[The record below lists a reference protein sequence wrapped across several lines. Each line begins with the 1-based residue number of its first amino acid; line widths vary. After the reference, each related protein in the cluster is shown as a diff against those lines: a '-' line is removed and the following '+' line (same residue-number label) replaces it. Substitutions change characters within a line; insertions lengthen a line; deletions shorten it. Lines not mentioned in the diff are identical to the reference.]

1 MSSTH
6 TTVRLWRVRRYPTWF
21 VSDASKEVAASLLD
35 FAVPLIALMVTD
47 SPAQAGIV
55 GAVGVIT
62 ALVFTLVGGVLAD
75 RHRRTRLM
83 LLGALIGVALAGSFA
98 VLDAL
103 SALNFGVLLVLNVV
117 INARDGL
124 FDVAGEAALKEVV
137 PDEAM
142 GRAQAAN
149 QGRGAAIQLAG
160 GPLGGA
166 LLAVGGWLVAVVAGA
181 AYLLSVVTA
190 WMLRRNEPH
199 AHKPDEGKAQDAAPR
214 RTPML
219 AEAREG
225 FAWLLSRVDLRGVL
239 WVSMIVNLGFNSAIT
254 TIIYSL
260 QQSGHSPLVIGALG
274 SVLGAVML
282 AGAFVAPLLVPRI
295 RGGVIVIGSLIM
307 ATVGTAILPV
317 VHTVPGIMAIIGI
330 SVFLI
335 PALNSALMGYFM
347 VAVPTELLGRAN
359 SASRVLSMGAM
370 PLAPLIAGFGLAFVG
385 RTGTL
390 VACATLTALGVIL
403 ALSNRA
409 LRSLPAESGWA
420 AHAQSFAQPRDIER
434 SAGTSTTHPLDEKH
448 T

>member
-1 MSSTH
+1 MSSTQA
-6 TTVRLWRVRRYPTWF
+6 TVRLWRVQRYPTWF
-21 VSDASKEVAASLLD
+21 VSDASKELAASLLD

-47 SPAQAGIV
+47 SPAQAGVI

-62 ALVFTLVGGVLAD
+62 ALILTLVGGVLAD
-75 RHRRTRLM
+75 RHRRTGLM
-83 LLGALIGVALAGSFA
+83 LLGAVIGVALAGSFA

-103 SALNFGVLLVLNVV
+103 SALNFGVLLVLNVI

-124 FDVAGEAALKEVV
+124 FDTAGEAALKEVV

-166 LLAVGGWLVAVVAGA
+166 LLAVGGWLVAVAAGVT
-181 AYLLSVVTA
+181 YLVSVVTA
-190 WMLRRNEPH
+190 WLLRRQELNARITTDGTTP
-199 AHKPDEGKAQDAAPR
+199 DAASR

-219 AEAREG
+219 TEAREG
-225 FAWLLSRVDLRGVL
+225 IAWLLSRVDLRGVL
-239 WVSMIVNLGFNSAIT
+239 WVSMIVNLGFNSAVT

-282 AGAFVAPLLVPRI
+282 AGAFVAPLLVPHI
-295 RGGVIVIGSLIM
+295 RGGVIVICSLIV
-307 ATVGTAILPV
+307 ATAGTAILPAI
-317 VHTVPGIMAIIGI
+317 HSVPGIMAIIGV
-330 SVFLI
+330 SVFLV

-370 PLAPLIAGFGLAFVG
+370 PLAPLIAGFGLAFAG

-390 VACATLTALGVIL
+390 VACAALTAVGVIL

-409 LRSLPAESGWA
+409 LRSLPSEKEWGE
-420 AHAQSFAQPRDIER
+420 HAQKFVAR
-434 SAGTSTTHPLDEKH
+434 
-448 T
+448 